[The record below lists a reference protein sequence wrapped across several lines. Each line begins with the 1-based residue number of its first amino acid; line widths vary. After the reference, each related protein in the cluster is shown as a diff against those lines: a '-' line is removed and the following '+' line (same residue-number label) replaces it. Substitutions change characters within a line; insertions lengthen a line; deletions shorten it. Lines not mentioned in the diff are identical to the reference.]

1 MSRFERLYREN
12 FPFVWAAARRCGA
25 PSHAVDDVVQDVFVT
40 AYRRIDELHYEVSP
54 RGWLYGVTRRVAFRY
69 RRSAARLSRRRAA
82 YRPSAPTRAEPH
94 AELEATRDLEALLLR
109 IDAAQRETFVM
120 AELLGMSG
128 PEIAGELRVPVD
140 TVYSRLRLARR
151 RLATLAGSVERLH
164 AGVAQACEAQ
174 RPAPTEQARTWAA
187 IVPMIGAKSITIS
200 AVSLTTLKSVLLPL
214 SLAAAAV
221 TVVVH
226 SSAAPARADGM
237 EAVATSVVPGRPAPR
252 DAIAASDPVPLA
264 EPAADDPPTLAEP
277 APATPSPSATVT
289 AVPGASLGGSSRSSA
304 RGRVDAEAPSA
315 ETLAQE
321 LALLDDASAA
331 VSRGEPAQALEVLA
345 EHARRFPHGQLEDAR
360 RATRVQ
366 ALCNLGRTEDARA
379 EAAALRRDHPESA
392 VAART
397 EKTCARS

>member
-1 MSRFERLYREN
+1 VSRFERLYREN

-40 AYRRIDELHYEVSP
+40 AYRRIDELYYEVSP

-69 RRSAARLSRRRAA
+69 RRSAARLARRRAV
-82 YRPSAPTRAEPH
+82 YGPHAPTSAEPH
-94 AELEATRDLEALLLR
+94 AEREAARDLEALLLR

-151 RLATLAGSVERLH
+151 RLATLAGSAERLH
-164 AGVAQACEAQ
+164 AGVARACEAQ
-174 RPAPTEQARTWAA
+174 RPAPAEQARTWAA
-187 IVPMIGAKSITIS
+187 IVPVIGAKSIAIPT
-200 AVSLTTLKSVLLPL
+200 VSLATLKSVLLPL

-226 SSAAPARADGM
+226 SSAAPARAGGTNVTDV
-237 EAVATSVVPGRPAPR
+237 EPSRPTPHE
-252 DAIAASDPVPLA
+252 AIAASRAVPLA
-264 EPAADDPPTLAEP
+264 EPEAADASTPAEP
-277 APATPSPSATVT
+277 APAAPRTV
-289 AVPGASLGGSSRSSA
+289 ARDSSRPGAAPRSSA
-304 RGRVDAEAPSA
+304 PARVEAESASAAEA
-315 ETLAQE
+315 LAQE

-331 VSRGEPAQALEVLA
+331 ASRGEPSQALEVLA

-366 ALCNLGRTEDARA
+366 VLCDLGRTEDARA
-379 EAAALRRDHPESA
+379 EATALRRDRPDSA